1 MMTDDYDLMTLK
13 RALAAER
20 DRADKAAVRA
30 ELAQIKLAAAQA
42 AIQQLVEFCHEA
54 GVEIGDYPPINDTDA
69 LDAAIAEAEQGGFKR
84 GLTFCE
90 RNQKTGEILVRYDE
104 ERK

>member
-1 MMTDDYDLMTLK
+1 MT
-13 RALAAER
+13 ER
-20 DRADKAAVRA
+20 ERADKAAVRA

-42 AIQQLVEFCHEA
+42 AIQELVEFCHQA
-54 GVEIGDYPPINDTDA
+54 GVEIGDYPPINDRAA
-69 LDAAIAEAEQGGFKR
+69 LDAVIAEAEQRGFKR
-84 GLTFCE
+84 GVTFYE